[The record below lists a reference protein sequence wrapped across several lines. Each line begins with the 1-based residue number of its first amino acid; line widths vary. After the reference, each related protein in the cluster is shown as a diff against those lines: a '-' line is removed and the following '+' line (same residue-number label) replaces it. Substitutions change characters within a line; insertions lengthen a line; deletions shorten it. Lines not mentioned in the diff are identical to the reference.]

1 MKILNIKPITQWQ
14 EEFPHHYKV
23 GTHVYEDEA
32 QNLDPYFHLLA
43 EVERKYTEKQQT
55 QEFRMGSEIK
65 FVMDPKKMPEFKGM

>member
-43 EVERKYTEKQQT
+43 EVERKYTEKQ
-55 QEFRMGSEIK
+55 
-65 FVMDPKKMPEFKGM
+65 